1 MGSLTKGRGSKKKAS
16 QTNDATRRI
25 IEFLTFGAG
34 AFVWRHNILPIPL
47 QGGGY
52 RPGSKAGVPD
62 IIGILSNNG
71 RFIGVEI
78 KKGKDR
84 LRPEQEGFHL
94 TARKLG
100 AIIIIAK
107 GKDSDE
113 IFNSFME
120 QWKQIKK

>member
-1 MGSLTKGRGSKKKAS
+1 MKQKESLGSKKKVS

-25 IEFLTFGAG
+25 IDFLTFSSG
-34 AFVWRHNILPIPL
+34 AFVWRHNVLPIPVV
-47 QGGGY
+47 GGGL
-52 RPGSKAGVPD
+52 RPGGKKGVPD

-100 AIIIIAK
+100 AVIIVAK
-107 GKDSDE
+107 GNDADE
-113 IFNSFME
+113 IYNSFME